1 MGILGTWRTS
11 AALMLLPILAS
22 AAPTLDAQ
30 NVPAIGTPIAIV
42 SIDSNDPS
50 KAANVTGAL
59 EIYGGRA
66 FIAASG
72 TITSGNQPT
81 RVILPHRGE
90 MRVCAMSSIKLAADS
105 TSAAG
110 EIPGLLIAMDQ
121 GAVEMSY
128 ASTAD
133 AKNADTLLTPDFRIL
148 IGGPGAADLK
158 VRLGSQGDTCVDNSG
173 VNGPYVVVSSVFE
186 GGTYRVQPGQRV
198 MFQHGSLHEVVD
210 EEKETCGCPP
220 TGPGGN
226 EFPLAQ
232 SMGLTGTPRI
242 APAPPVNPEAQKQAQ
257 DVPPLVHNG
266 NDNAPVAEILSKPV
280 TPPSPAADGSSQA
293 KPTPK
298 KSGFFTK
305 LGHMFKRIFGAES

>member
-1 MGILGTWRTS
+1 MPGTRRTSSVLMLLAFVAS
-11 AALMLLPILAS
+11 AALTLS
-22 AAPTLDAQ
+22 AQTT
-30 NVPAIGTPIAIV
+30 PANGSPIAIV
-42 SIDSNDPS
+42 SIDSSDPG

-59 EIYGGRA
+59 QIYGGRA

-72 TITSGNQPT
+72 TITSGNQTT

-105 TSAAG
+105 NSAAG
-110 EIPGLLIAMDQ
+110 ETPGLLMAMEE

-128 ASTAD
+128 AATAD
-133 AKNADTLLTPDFRIL
+133 IKNADTLLTPDFRIL

-158 VRLGSQGDTCVDNSG
+158 VRLGTQGDTCVDNAG
-173 VNGPYVVVSSVFE
+173 ADGPYVVVSSVFE

-198 MFQHGSLHEVVD
+198 MFQHGSLHQVVD
-210 EEKETCGCPP
+210 QEKETCGCPP
-220 TGPGGN
+220 AAAEGN

-232 SMGLTGTPRI
+232 SMGLSGTPK
-242 APAPPVNPEAQKQAQ
+242 ATPPPPVNPQAQKQAQ

-280 TPPSPAADGSSQA
+280 APPAPAATSQVQPQP
-293 KPTPK
+293 KK
-298 KSGFFTK
+298 KSGFFSK
-305 LGHMFKRIFGAES
+305 VGHMFRRIFGAES

>member
-1 MGILGTWRTS
+1 
-11 AALMLLPILAS
+11 MLLYFVAS
-22 AAPTLDAQ
+22 AARLSSAQ
-30 NVPAIGTPIAIV
+30 ITPPNGSPIAIV
-42 SIDSNDPS
+42 SIDSSDPA

-59 EIYGGRA
+59 QIYGGRA

-105 TSAAG
+105 SNAAG
-110 EIPGLLIAMDQ
+110 EAPGLLMAMDQ

-128 ASTAD
+128 AATAD
-133 AKNADTLLTPDFRIL
+133 IKNADTLLTPDFRIL

-158 VRLGSQGDTCVDNSG
+158 VRLGTQGDTCVDNAG
-173 VNGPYVVVSSVFE
+173 ANGPYVVVSSVFE

-198 MFQHGSLHEVVD
+198 MFQHGSLHQVVD
-210 EEKETCGCPP
+210 QEKEACGCPP
-220 TGPGGN
+220 AAPEGN

-232 SMGLTGTPRI
+232 SMGLSGTPKA
-242 APAPPVNPEAQKQAQ
+242 APPPPVNPEAQKQAQ
-257 DVPPLVHNG
+257 DVPPLVRNG

-280 TPPSPAADGSSQA
+280 APPAPVTTQVQPA
-293 KPTPK
+293 PK
-298 KSGFFTK
+298 KKTGFFSRV
-305 LGHMFKRIFGAES
+305 GHMFRRIFGAES

>member
-1 MGILGTWRTS
+1 MPGTRRTNSVLMLLSFVAS
-11 AALMLLPILAS
+11 AALSLSGQMTPPS
-22 AAPTLDAQ
+22 
-30 NVPAIGTPIAIV
+30 GSPIAIV
-42 SIDSNDPS
+42 SIDSSDPA

-59 EIYGGRA
+59 QIYGGRA

-90 MRVCAMSSIKLAADS
+90 MRVCAMSSIKLAAD
-105 TSAAG
+105 TSNAVG
-110 EIPGLLIAMDQ
+110 ETPGLLMAMDQ

-128 ASTAD
+128 AATAD
-133 AKNADTLLTPDFRIL
+133 IKNADTLLTPDFRIL

-158 VRLGSQGDTCVDNSG
+158 VRLGTQGDTCVDNAG
-173 VNGPYVVVSSVFE
+173 ANGPYVVVSSVFE

-198 MFQHGSLHEVVD
+198 MFQHGSLHQVVD
-210 EEKETCGCPP
+210 QEKETCGCPP
-220 TGPGGN
+220 AGPEGN

-232 SMGLTGTPRI
+232 SMGLSATPKA
-242 APAPPVNPEAQKQAQ
+242 APPPPVNAEAQKQAQ

-280 TPPSPAADGSSQA
+280 TPPGPATAHVQPA
-293 KPTPK
+293 PK
-298 KSGFFTK
+298 KKPGFFSK
-305 LGHMFKRIFGAES
+305 VGHMFRRIFGAES